1 MLFHRIAVA
10 VFGAVTLAASAF
22 AVAPAMAAPVST
34 GIVQTA
40 PAGDLVQEAQYYA
53 GPRRYYGPRRHY
65 GPRRYYG
72 PPRYYGRPVYRPRCV
87 FVDRRVWNGY
97 RWVIR
102 PVRVCR

>member
-1 MLFHRIAVA
+1 MSKILVSIAALGLV
-10 VFGAVTLAASAF
+10 GAASLPLQAN
-22 AVAPAMAAPVST
+22 AAERQGGVTNANVQQTTDVS
-34 GIVQTA
+34 
-40 PAGDLVQEAQYYA
+40 AQ
-53 GPRRYYGPRRHY
+53 RRYWRGRHYGYRYY

-72 PPRYYGRPVYRPRCV
+72 PPRYYGRPVYRPRCY